1 MTEFLSDPT
10 GGQAAAG
17 DEPAAGL
24 GFTGFDAELAAAMK
38 HLGAQAGPEE
48 FDSGAI
54 RRRVGR
60 RKTARAL
67 VSSVAAV
74 AVVGGVTAFAAQ
86 HGPAAASG
94 VVPASPNVSGNPAG
108 HGTDPLVLPGYI
120 GAQPAG
126 VPPLSSAVY
135 LVDSRLTGIGVS
147 QDVQSAYSFGGTEYT
162 MDVMMMGVKSL
173 SELPSGELDGY
184 TAIGTVA
191 GHTAYRTMQPS
202 VLFWSGPQ
210 GYAEVYQVDKPL
222 GNANLTYNAAL
233 LLGAAKAFVGKVVDV
248 PLPVR
253 ITGLDSAQVNYALI
267 TQADPGT
274 SHGWTV
280 AIRLTIDGRSYE
292 IDANPGPVV
301 TPSATASDTTGGEY
315 PAMETVDGIG
325 ISVSTDS
332 GTSGSPSAPTVSQV
346 LAHVT
351 SLGADPSAWTTDVV
365 VK

>member
-1 MTEFLSDPT
+1 
-10 GGQAAAG
+10 
-17 DEPAAGL
+17 
-24 GFTGFDAELAAAMK
+24 
-38 HLGAQAGPEE
+38 
-48 FDSGAI
+48 
-54 RRRVGR
+54 
-60 RKTARAL
+60 
-67 VSSVAAV
+67 
-74 AVVGGVTAFAAQ
+74 
-86 HGPAAASG
+86 
-94 VVPASPNVSGNPAG
+94 
-108 HGTDPLVLPGYI
+108 
-120 GAQPAG
+120 
-126 VPPLSSAVY
+126 
-135 LVDSRLTGIGVS
+135 
-147 QDVQSAYSFGGTEYT
+147 
-162 MDVMMMGVKSL
+162 
-173 SELPSGELDGY
+173 
-184 TAIGTVA
+184 
-191 GHTAYRTMQPS
+191 MQPS